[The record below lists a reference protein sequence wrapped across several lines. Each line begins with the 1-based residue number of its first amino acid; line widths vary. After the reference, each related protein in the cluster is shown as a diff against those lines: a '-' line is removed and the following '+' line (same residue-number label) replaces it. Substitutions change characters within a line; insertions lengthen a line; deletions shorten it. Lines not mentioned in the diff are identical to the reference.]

1 MASPCPRRSRRQR
14 GREEGLRSPRA
25 TSTRGLSRPGGLS
38 SEGWRVAASSLLWS
52 PPAAGSWK
60 GIWSCRPA
68 CPAPAGPRVASLQA
82 GPCPL
87 SLRTRAGAPAGT
99 LWISGPRVSC
109 RARMSPPQDLVLEA
123 DPTIP
128 TRQADWRLGPMG
140 TEHVPSPGSPCRP
153 SCAFGGSLGLCAHLS
168 QPLPCCTACQSPHV
182 HAQTRVRAS
191 VWEHLGTNPHLTLS
205 RGKGLGRVQKLRHP
219 AASFPFSWGK
229 HFSVPPQAPGP
240 LRLPSDKGGSRDTW
254 AG

>member
-1 MASPCPRRSRRQR
+1 
-14 GREEGLRSPRA
+14 
-25 TSTRGLSRPGGLS
+25 
-38 SEGWRVAASSLLWS
+38 
-52 PPAAGSWK
+52 
-60 GIWSCRPA
+60 
-68 CPAPAGPRVASLQA
+68 
-82 GPCPL
+82 
-87 SLRTRAGAPAGT
+87 
-99 LWISGPRVSC
+99 
-109 RARMSPPQDLVLEA
+109 MSPPQDLVLEA

-140 TEHVPSPGSPCRP
+140 TEYVSSPGSPCRP

-168 QPLPCCTACQSPHV
+168 QPLPCCTACQSPHM

-205 RGKGLGRVQKLRHP
+205 RGKGLGRVQKLLHP

-254 AG
+254 AGDDRSGWASPAPPADPGGLVAPALSPSVAWFPAPPALSSRRAARRAQPCPRSPLCPGRPSRGCLSS